1 MAAPSKL
8 AAGSPFNMHL
18 LYEEGGDIKA
28 ATVQSTSGEGDAQ
41 SWQATSL
48 SGKKLKLKVK
58 EVWLR
63 FEKPD
68 AKSVMDEANALSAEI
83 DLQLLWDCAPEGEFA
98 FADIASE
105 YFGGQ
110 VSAAQQAAL
119 AIALQSAPVYFRRK
133 QRGRFMRAPK
143 EQLDAGIAA
152 LERKQREQ
160 EQQGQ
165 WQAEL
170 VAGRF
175 PEGLVSQAKQLL
187 FNPDKNTLVYK
198 AFLAACNETGESP
211 PQLMMR
217 CGALE
222 SPLAY
227 HQGMFLKE
235 SFPNGSGHHVD
246 AAIAD
251 AVYDAAVAAL
261 PTAEVQAFSI
271 DEITT
276 TEIDDALSVT
286 ALPQGGHRI
295 GVHISAPGLV
305 ITKDDLLDQVARAR
319 MSTVYIPGEKIT
331 MLPDALIA
339 RFSLD
344 AGIARPAVSIYVD
357 IDAQGELIRQSMQTR
372 IELVPI
378 AANLR
383 LEHLGE
389 SVNQFADPEYA
400 ANAENTF
407 AFQNEL
413 LILWQAAQKL
423 HAKRQEQRAKNGLRV
438 EQLGVVDPN
447 ALQRDFQFQISQ
459 VNGVEQVAIQPRTRG
474 SVLDTI
480 VAEWMIYCNST
491 WGQWLADHGLPAM
504 FRTQKGWGPQRTRMQ
519 TTPAP
524 HEGLGLEYYA
534 WCTSP
539 LRRYTDLVNQWQLIA
554 LARHGVMAK
563 MVAPFQPRDASLM
576 GIAADFETCYQS
588 YNEDQDRMEKYWCL
602 RWLAQEPLPRTVFA
616 RHLKEGM
623 SRLEDIPLHLPIPEL
638 ASHSRMTRA
647 EIAILETD
655 LLQLTA
661 SVRVNQIEKAES
673 AATEMDA
680 PEVVSPSAEP
690 APVGDTPIT

>member
-1 MAAPSKL
+1 MY
-8 AAGSPFNMHL
+8 L
-18 LYEEGGDIKA
+18 LYEEGGDMKA
-28 ATVQSTSGEGDAQ
+28 ATVQSTTGEGEAQ

-48 SGKKLKLKVK
+48 SGKKLKLKAK

-68 AKSVMDEANALSAEI
+68 AQGLMDEASALSNEI

-98 FADIASE
+98 FTDIASE

-110 VSAAQQAAL
+110 ASAAQQAAL

-160 EQQGQ
+160 EQLGQ

-175 PEGLVSQAKQLL
+175 PESFISQAKQLL
-187 FNPDKNTLVYK
+187 FNPDKNTLAYK

-227 HQGMFLKE
+227 HQGMFLKAN
-235 SFPNGSGHHVD
+235 FPNGAGHHVD
-246 AAIAD
+246 AMIAD
-251 AVYDAAVAAL
+251 AVYDAAIAAL

-271 DEITT
+271 DDAAT
-276 TEIDDALSVT
+276 TEIDDALSVI
-286 ALPQGGHRI
+286 ALLEGGHRI

-305 ITKDDLLDQVARAR
+305 ISKDDSLDQVARAR
-319 MSTVYIPGEKIT
+319 MSTVYMPGDKIT
-331 MLPDALIA
+331 MLPDAVIA

-344 AGIARPAVSIYVD
+344 AGSARPAVSIYVD
-357 IDAQGELIRQSMQTR
+357 VDAQGDLIDQSVQTR

-378 AANLR
+378 TANLR
-383 LEHLGE
+383 LEHLEE
-389 SVNQFADPEYA
+389 SVNQFADPEYVA
-400 ANAENTF
+400 KDNAF

-413 LILWQAAQKL
+413 LVLWRAAQKL
-423 HAKRQEQRAKNGLRV
+423 HAKRQEQREKNGLRV

-459 VNGVEQVAIQPRTRG
+459 TNGVERVDIQARSRG

-491 WGQWLADHGLPAM
+491 WGQWLADQGLPAL

-539 LRRYTDLVNQWQLIA
+539 LRRYSDLVNQWQLIA
-554 LARHGVMAK
+554 LAKHGVTAK

-588 YNEDQDRMEKYWCL
+588 YAEYQDRMEKYWCL
-602 RWLAQEPLPRTVFA
+602 RWLAQEPLPRTVYA

-623 SRLEDIPLHLPIPEL
+623 SRIEDIPLHLPIPEL
-638 ASHSRMTRA
+638 ALQPRMTRA

-655 LLQLTA
+655 LLQLSA
-661 SVRVNQIEKAES
+661 SVRVHQIEKSEPVPIES
-673 AATEMDA
+673 NVPETEQPAVDAAPLD
-680 PEVVSPSAEP
+680 
-690 APVGDTPIT
+690 DTPIS